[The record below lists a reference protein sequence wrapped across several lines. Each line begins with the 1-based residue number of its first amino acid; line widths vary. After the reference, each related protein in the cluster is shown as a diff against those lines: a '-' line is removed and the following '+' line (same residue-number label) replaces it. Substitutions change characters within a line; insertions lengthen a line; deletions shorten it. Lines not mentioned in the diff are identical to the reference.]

1 MRKYTKRQIKDYIRS
16 GLATDIT
23 ALNFSELKEWRNGR
37 SLEKI
42 GYASGV
48 YGIAD
53 GRIVCNYGTKPGLLC
68 MAFAAASGAKSEK

>member
-1 MRKYTKRQIKDYIRS
+1 MLRKYTKREIKEYIRD

-23 ALNFSELKEWRNGR
+23 GLSFSELKEWRNGR

-48 YGIAD
+48 YGISGGIIKDRNTGELFAITER
-53 GRIVCNYGTKPGLLC
+53 GATLLTI
-68 MAFAAASGAKSEK
+68 F